1 LCPFLPLRLQKYKIL
16 AEFCNFAPMNT
27 IGHLFRLTTFGES
40 HGTAIGGVI
49 DGCPSQLKLDFDFIE
64 SELQRRKTAQSATAS
79 QRKEP
84 DKIEWLS
91 GLLDGVTLGTPIAF
105 MVRNE
110 DCEPED
116 YEAIKDIYR
125 PSHADFAYEQK
136 YGLRD
141 WRGGGRA
148 SARTTLPIVVAGAI
162 AKQILRG
169 QGIQVLAKVTEMG
182 DAEQARKE
190 GDTVGG
196 IVECRITG
204 VPAGLGEPM
213 FGKFSAELAHAM
225 FSLPAVKGFEIGDG
239 FASAKMKGSEANDTF
254 INKDGGRRT
263 GDVGRGSENNGITTI
278 NKDRGSRTGEVGRGV
293 EDFGI
298 TTATNH
304 SGGIQGGITN
314 GNDIVFRVAFKPIP
328 SIAQPQ
334 QTVNRAG
341 ETCTVAI
348 EGRHDV
354 CALPRA
360 VVLVEALAA
369 MVTLDMGMRAG
380 R

>member
-1 LCPFLPLRLQKYKIL
+1 
-16 AEFCNFAPMNT
+16 MNT
-27 IGHLFRLTTFGES
+27 IGHNFRLTTFGES
-40 HGTAIGGVI
+40 HGAAIGGVI
-49 DGCPSQLKLDFDFIE
+49 DGCPSQLKLNFDFID
-64 SELQRRKTAQSATAS
+64 SELLRRRTAQSSTAS
-79 QRKEP
+79 QRKES
-84 DKIEWLS
+84 DRVEWLS

-105 MVRNE
+105 IVRNE
-110 DCEPED
+110 DCKPED
-116 YEAIKDIYR
+116 YENLKDVYR
-125 PSHADFAYEQK
+125 PSHADFTYEQK

-148 SARTTLPIVVAGAI
+148 SARTTLPMVVAGAI
-162 AKQILRG
+162 AKQILNEK
-169 QGIQVLAKVTEMG
+169 GIKIYAEVVCMG
-182 DAEQARKE
+182 DVEQAKRE

-239 FASAKMKGSEANDTF
+239 FALAKMKGSEANDTF
-254 INKDGGRRT
+254 INKDGQ
-263 GDVGRGSENNGITTI
+263 ITTL
-278 NKDRGSRTGEVGRGV
+278 
-293 EDFGI
+293 
-298 TTATNH
+298 TNH

-314 GNDIVFRVAFKPIP
+314 GNDIVFRLAFKPIP

-334 QTVNRAG
+334 QTVNRLG
-341 ETCTVAI
+341 EPCEIAI

-360 VVLVEALAA
+360 LVLVEAMAA
-369 MVTLDMGMRAG
+369 LVTVDSIAQLQ
-380 R
+380 

>member
-1 LCPFLPLRLQKYKIL
+1 
-16 AEFCNFAPMNT
+16 MNT
-27 IGHLFRLTTFGES
+27 IGHIFRLTTFGES

-49 DGCPSQLKLDFDFIE
+49 DGCPSQLKLDFDFID
-64 SELQRRKTAQSATAS
+64 SELLRRKTAQESTAS
-79 QRKEP
+79 QRKET

-105 MVRNE
+105 MVRNV
-110 DCEPED
+110 DCKPED
-116 YEAIKDIYR
+116 YEALKDVYR

-136 YGLRD
+136 YGIRD

-162 AKQILRG
+162 AKQILKEK
-169 QGIQVLAKVTEMG
+169 GIQIIAKVIEMG
-182 DAEQARKE
+182 DAEQARRE

-225 FSLPAVKGFEIGDG
+225 FSLPAVKGFEVGDG
-239 FASAKMKGSEANDTF
+239 FALAGMKGSEANDTF
-254 INKDGGRRT
+254 INKDGK
-263 GDVGRGSENNGITTI
+263 IA
-278 NKDRGSRTGEVGRGV
+278 
-293 EDFGI
+293 
-298 TTATNH
+298 TATNH

-314 GNDIVFRVAFKPIP
+314 GNDVVFRVAFKPIP
-328 SIAQPQ
+328 SIAKPQ

-341 ETCTVAI
+341 ETCQIAI
-348 EGRHDV
+348 GGRHDV

-369 MVTLDMGMRAG
+369 MVTVDMEMMAG

>member
-1 LCPFLPLRLQKYKIL
+1 
-16 AEFCNFAPMNT
+16 MNT
-27 IGHLFRLTTFGES
+27 IGHIFRLTTFGES
-40 HGTAIGGVI
+40 HGTAIGGII
-49 DGCPSQLKLDFDFIE
+49 DGCPSQLKLDFDFID
-64 SELQRRKTAQSATAS
+64 SELLRRRTAQESTAS
-79 QRKEP
+79 KRKET

-91 GLLDGVTLGTPIAF
+91 GLLDGTTLGTPIAF

-110 DCEPED
+110 DCKPED
-116 YEAIKDIYR
+116 YEALKDVYR
-125 PSHADFAYEQK
+125 PSHADYTYEQK
-136 YGLRD
+136 YGIRD

-162 AKQILRG
+162 AKQILKEK
-169 QGIQVLAKVTEMG
+169 GIQIIAKVTDIG
-182 DAEQARKE
+182 DAEEARRE

-225 FSLPAVKGFEIGDG
+225 FSLPAVKGFEVGDG
-239 FASAKMKGSEANDTF
+239 FALAGMKGSEANDTF
-254 INKDGGRRT
+254 INKDG
-263 GDVGRGSENNGITTI
+263 
-278 NKDRGSRTGEVGRGV
+278 K
-293 EDFGI
+293 I

-314 GNDIVFRVAFKPIP
+314 GNDVVFRVAFKPIP

-334 QTVNRAG
+334 ETVNRAG
-341 ETCTVAI
+341 ETCQIAI
-348 EGRHDV
+348 GGRHDV

-369 MVTLDMGMRAG
+369 MVTVDMEMMSG

>member
-1 LCPFLPLRLQKYKIL
+1 
-16 AEFCNFAPMNT
+16 MNT
-27 IGHLFRLTTFGES
+27 IGHIFQLTTFGES

-49 DGCPSQLKLDFDFIE
+49 DGCPSQLKLDFDLIDN
-64 SELQRRKTAQSATAS
+64 ELLRRKTAQSASAS
-79 QRKEP
+79 QRREP
-84 DKIEWLS
+84 DKVEWLS

-110 DCEPED
+110 DVRPED
-116 YEAIKDIYR
+116 YEALKDVYR
-125 PSHADFAYEQK
+125 PSHADFTYEQK

-148 SARTTLPIVVAGAI
+148 SARATLPIVVAGAI
-162 AKQILRG
+162 AKQILMG
-169 QGIQVLAKVTEMG
+169 QGIQVVAEATFIG
-182 DAEQARKE
+182 DAEQARRAS
-190 GDTVGG
+190 DTVGG
-196 IVECRITG
+196 LVECCIHG
-204 VPAGLGEPM
+204 VPAGWGEPM

-225 FSLPAVKGFEIGDG
+225 FSLPAVKGFEVGDG
-239 FASAKMKGSEANDTF
+239 FALAKMRGSEANDTF
-254 INKDGGRRT
+254 IYK
-263 GDVGRGSENNGITTI
+263 E
-278 NKDRGSRTGEVGRGV
+278 DRIATS
-293 EDFGI
+293 
-298 TTATNH
+298 TNH

-341 ETCTVAI
+341 EPCEVAI

-360 VVLVEALAA
+360 LVLVEALAA
-369 MVTLDMGMRAG
+369 MVTLDMGMMAK
-380 R
+380 

>member
-1 LCPFLPLRLQKYKIL
+1 
-16 AEFCNFAPMNT
+16 MNT
-27 IGHLFRLTTFGES
+27 IGHIFRLTTFGES

-49 DGCPSQLKLDFDFIE
+49 DGCPSQLKLDFDFIDT
-64 SELQRRKTAQSATAS
+64 ELNRRKTAKSSTAS

-84 DKIEWLS
+84 DRIEWLS

-110 DCEPED
+110 DCKSTD
-116 YEAIKDIYR
+116 YEAMKDLYR
-125 PSHADFAYEQK
+125 PSHADFTYEQK

-162 AKQILRG
+162 AKQILNEKD
-169 QGIQVLAKVTEMG
+169 IDVVAEIAYIG
-182 DAEQARKE
+182 DAQQAQKE

-196 IVECRITG
+196 IVECRILG
-204 VPAGLGEPM
+204 APIGLGEPM
-213 FGKFSAELAHAM
+213 FNKFSAELAHAM

-239 FASAKMKGSEANDTF
+239 FTLAKMKGSEANDTF
-254 INKDGGRRT
+254 FNKDGQ
-263 GDVGRGSENNGITTI
+263 ITTL
-278 NKDRGSRTGEVGRGV
+278 
-293 EDFGI
+293 
-298 TTATNH
+298 TNH

-314 GNDIVFRVAFKPIP
+314 GNDIVFRLAFKPIP
-328 SIAQPQ
+328 SIAKPQ

-341 ETCTVAI
+341 EPCEIAI

-360 VVLVEALAA
+360 LVLVEALAA
-369 MVTLDMGMRAG
+369 MVTLDGMMLANRL
-380 R
+380 

>member
-1 LCPFLPLRLQKYKIL
+1 
-16 AEFCNFAPMNT
+16 MNT
-27 IGHLFRLTTFGES
+27 IGHIFRLTTFGES
-40 HGTAIGGVI
+40 HGTAIGGII
-49 DGCPSQLKLDFDFIE
+49 DGCPSQLKLDFDFID
-64 SELQRRKTAQSATAS
+64 SELLRRKTAQSSTAS
-79 QRKEP
+79 QRKET
-84 DKIEWLS
+84 DQIEWLS

-110 DCEPED
+110 DCKPED
-116 YEAIKDIYR
+116 YEALKDVYR
-125 PSHADFAYEQK
+125 PSHADFTYEQK

-148 SARTTLPIVVAGAI
+148 SARTTLPIVVAGAV
-162 AKQILRG
+162 AKQVLKEK
-169 QGIQVLAKVTEMG
+169 GIQVLAKVSDMG
-182 DAEQARKE
+182 DAEKARRE

-204 VPAGLGEPM
+204 VHAGLGEPM

-225 FSLPAVKGFEIGDG
+225 FSLPAVKGFEVGDG
-239 FASAKMKGSEANDTF
+239 FALAGMKGSEANDSF
-254 INKDGGRRT
+254 INKDGK
-263 GDVGRGSENNGITTI
+263 IA
-278 NKDRGSRTGEVGRGV
+278 
-293 EDFGI
+293 
-298 TTATNH
+298 TATNH

-314 GNDIVFRVAFKPIP
+314 GNDVVFRVAFKPIP

-341 ETCTVAI
+341 ETCQIAI
-348 EGRHDV
+348 GGRHDV

-369 MVTLDMGMRAG
+369 MVTVDMEMMAG

>member
-1 LCPFLPLRLQKYKIL
+1 
-16 AEFCNFAPMNT
+16 MNT
-27 IGHLFRLTTFGES
+27 IGHIYRLTTFGES
-40 HGTAIGGVI
+40 HGAAIGGVI
-49 DGCPSQLKLDFDFIE
+49 DGCPSQVKLDFEFIE
-64 SELQRRKTAQSATAS
+64 KELLRRKTAQSSTAS

-84 DKIEWLS
+84 DHIEWLS
-91 GLLDGVTLGTPIAF
+91 GMLDGVTLGTPIAF
-105 MVRNE
+105 IVRNE
-110 DCEPED
+110 DCKPTD
-116 YEAIKDIYR
+116 YEALKDVYR
-125 PSHADFAYEQK
+125 PSHADFTYEQK
-136 YGLRD
+136 YGIRD

-162 AKQILRG
+162 AKQILKEK
-169 QGIQVLAKVTEMG
+169 GIQIIAKVTEMG
-182 DAEQARKE
+182 DVEQARRE
-190 GDTVGG
+190 SDTVGG

-204 VPAGLGEPM
+204 VHAGLGEPM

-225 FSLPAVKGFEIGDG
+225 FSLPAVKGFEVGDG
-239 FASAKMKGSEANDTF
+239 FALAGMKGSEANDTF
-254 INKDGGRRT
+254 INKDG
-263 GDVGRGSENNGITTI
+263 
-278 NKDRGSRTGEVGRGV
+278 K
-293 EDFGI
+293 I

-304 SGGIQGGITN
+304 SGGIQGGISN

-341 ETCTVAI
+341 ETCQIAI
-348 EGRHDV
+348 GGRHDV

-369 MVTLDMGMRAG
+369 MVTVDMEMMAG

>member
-1 LCPFLPLRLQKYKIL
+1 
-16 AEFCNFAPMNT
+16 MNT
-27 IGHLFRLTTFGES
+27 IGYIFRLTTFGES

-49 DGCPSQLKLDFDFIE
+49 DGCPSQLKLDFDFIDK
-64 SELQRRKTAQSATAS
+64 ELSRRKTAQTTTAS

-110 DCEPED
+110 DAKSSD
-116 YEAIKDIYR
+116 YEALKDVYR
-125 PSHADFAYEQK
+125 PSHADFTYEQK
-136 YGLRD
+136 YGVRD

-162 AKQILRG
+162 AKQILKDK
-169 QGIQVLAKVTEMG
+169 GITIAAEVTFMG

-196 IVECRITG
+196 IVECRIMG

-225 FSLPAVKGFEIGDG
+225 FSLPAVKGFEVGDG
-239 FASAKMKGSEANDTF
+239 FALAKMKGSEANDTF
-254 INKDGGRRT
+254 INKDGR
-263 GDVGRGSENNGITTI
+263 ITTL
-278 NKDRGSRTGEVGRGV
+278 
-293 EDFGI
+293 
-298 TTATNH
+298 TNH

-314 GNDIVFRVAFKPIP
+314 GNDVVFRVAFKPIP
-328 SIAQPQ
+328 SIAKPQ

-341 ETCTVAI
+341 KPCEIAI
-348 EGRHDV
+348 GGRHDV

-360 VVLVEALAA
+360 LVLVEALAA
-369 MVTLDMGMRAG
+369 MTVVDMMMLQQAHN
-380 R
+380 

>member
-1 LCPFLPLRLQKYKIL
+1 
-16 AEFCNFAPMNT
+16 MNT
-27 IGHLFRLTTFGES
+27 IGHIFRLTTFGES

-49 DGCPSQLKLDFDFIE
+49 DGCPSQLKLDFDFID
-64 SELQRRKTAQSATAS
+64 SELLRRKTAQSSTAS
-79 QRKEP
+79 QRKET
-84 DKIEWLS
+84 DQIEWLS

-110 DCEPED
+110 DCKSED
-116 YEAIKDIYR
+116 YEVLKDIYR
-125 PSHADFAYEQK
+125 PSHADFTYEQK
-136 YGLRD
+136 YGIRD

-162 AKQILRG
+162 AKQILKEK
-169 QGIQVLAKVTEMG
+169 GIQIIARVIEMG
-182 DAEQARKE
+182 DAEQARRE
-190 GDTVGG
+190 GDTVSG
-196 IVECRITG
+196 IVECCIKG

-225 FSLPAVKGFEIGDG
+225 FSLPAVKGFEVGDG
-239 FASAKMKGSEANDTF
+239 FALAKMKGSEANDTF
-254 INKDGGRRT
+254 INKDGK
-263 GDVGRGSENNGITTI
+263 ITTL
-278 NKDRGSRTGEVGRGV
+278 
-293 EDFGI
+293 
-298 TTATNH
+298 TNH

-328 SIAQPQ
+328 SIAKPQ

-341 ETCTVAI
+341 EPCQVAI

-369 MVTLDMGMRAG
+369 MVTGDAMLLR
-380 R
+380 

>member
-1 LCPFLPLRLQKYKIL
+1 
-16 AEFCNFAPMNT
+16 MNT
-27 IGHLFRLTTFGES
+27 LGHLFKLTTFGES

-49 DGCPSQLKLDFDFIE
+49 DGCPSQMKLDFDFIE
-64 SELQRRKTAQSATAS
+64 QELLRRKTAQSSISS

-84 DKIEWLS
+84 DRVEWLS

-110 DCEPED
+110 DCKPED
-116 YEAIKDIYR
+116 YEALKDVYR
-125 PSHADFAYEQK
+125 PSHADYTYEQK
-136 YGLRD
+136 YGIRD

-162 AKQILRG
+162 AKQILKDK
-169 QGIQVLAKVTEMG
+169 GIRVCAEVTSMG
-182 DAEQARKE
+182 DAEQARRE

-196 IVECRITG
+196 IVECRILG
-204 VPAGLGEPM
+204 APAGLGEPM
-213 FGKFSAELAHAM
+213 FGKISAELAHAL

-239 FASAKMKGSEANDTF
+239 FALAKMKGSEANDTF
-254 INKDGGRRT
+254 INKEGK
-263 GDVGRGSENNGITTI
+263 ITTL
-278 NKDRGSRTGEVGRGV
+278 
-293 EDFGI
+293 
-298 TTATNH
+298 TNH

-314 GNDIVFRVAFKPIP
+314 GNDVVFRVAFKPIP
-328 SIAQPQ
+328 SISQAQ

-341 ETCTVAI
+341 EPCQIAI
-348 EGRHDV
+348 GGRHDV

-369 MVTLDMGMRAG
+369 MVTVDALFLGIYSKEINLKNITI
-380 R
+380 

>member
-1 LCPFLPLRLQKYKIL
+1 
-16 AEFCNFAPMNT
+16 MNT
-27 IGHLFRLTTFGES
+27 LGHIFRLTNFGES

-49 DGCPSQLKLDFDFIE
+49 DGCPSQLKLDFGFIDT
-64 SELQRRKTAQSATAS
+64 ELNRRKTAQSTTTS
-79 QRKEP
+79 QRKES
-84 DKIEWLS
+84 DRVEWLS
-91 GLLDGVTLGTPIAF
+91 GLLDGITLGTPIAF

-110 DCEPED
+110 DCKPED
-116 YEAIKDIYR
+116 YETLKDIYR
-125 PSHADFAYEQK
+125 PSHADFTYEQK

-162 AKQILRG
+162 AKQILKDK
-169 QGIQVLAKVTEMG
+169 GIIISSEITAMG

-196 IVECRITG
+196 IVECRIKG
-204 VPAGLGEPM
+204 APAGLGEPM

-239 FASAKMKGSEANDTF
+239 FALAGMKGSEANDSF
-254 INKDGGRRT
+254 INRDGKIST
-263 GDVGRGSENNGITTI
+263 L
-278 NKDRGSRTGEVGRGV
+278 
-293 EDFGI
+293 
-298 TTATNH
+298 TNH

-314 GNDIVFRVAFKPIP
+314 GNDVVFRVAFKPIP
-328 SIAQPQ
+328 SIAKPQ

-341 ETCTVAI
+341 EPCEIAI

-360 VVLVEALAA
+360 LVLVEALSAL
-369 MVTLDMGMRAG
+369 VTVDGMMLANRL
-380 R
+380 

>member
-1 LCPFLPLRLQKYKIL
+1 
-16 AEFCNFAPMNT
+16 MNT
-27 IGHLFRLTTFGES
+27 IGHIFRLTTFGES

-49 DGCPSQLKLDFDFIE
+49 DGCPSQLKLDFDFIDA
-64 SELQRRKTAQSATAS
+64 ELSRRKTAQSATAS
-79 QRKEP
+79 QRNES

-110 DCEPED
+110 DCKPAD
-116 YEAIKDIYR
+116 YEAWKDVYR

-162 AKQILRG
+162 AKQILKG
-169 QGIQVLAKVTEMG
+169 KGIQVVAEVIEMG
-182 DAEQARKE
+182 DVQQAQKE

-196 IVECRITG
+196 IVECRIIG
-204 VPAGLGEPM
+204 APAGLGNPM

-225 FSLPAVKGFEIGDG
+225 FSLPAVKGFEVGGG
-239 FASAKMKGSEANDTF
+239 FALAKMKGSEANDTF
-254 INKDGGRRT
+254 VNKDGK
-263 GDVGRGSENNGITTI
+263 VTTL
-278 NKDRGSRTGEVGRGV
+278 
-293 EDFGI
+293 
-298 TTATNH
+298 TNH

-314 GNDIVFRVAFKPIP
+314 GDDVVFRVAFKPIP
-328 SIAQPQ
+328 SIAKPQ
-334 QTVNRAG
+334 QTVNRLG
-341 ETCTVAI
+341 EPCTIAI

-369 MVTLDMGMRAG
+369 LVTVDGL
-380 R
+380 

>member
-1 LCPFLPLRLQKYKIL
+1 
-16 AEFCNFAPMNT
+16 MNT
-27 IGHLFRLTTFGES
+27 IGHNFRLTTFGES

-49 DGCPSQLKLDFDFIE
+49 DGCPSQLKLDFDFIDA
-64 SELQRRKTAQSATAS
+64 ELSRRKTAQSATAS
-79 QRKEP
+79 QRNES

-105 MVRNE
+105 IVRNE
-110 DCEPED
+110 DCKPAD
-116 YEAIKDIYR
+116 YEAWKDVYR

-162 AKQILRG
+162 AKQILKG
-169 QGIQVLAKVTEMG
+169 KGIQVVAEVIEMG
-182 DAEQARKE
+182 DVQQAQKE

-196 IVECRITG
+196 IVECRIIG
-204 VPAGLGEPM
+204 APAGLGNPM
-213 FGKFSAELAHAM
+213 FGKVSAELAHAM
-225 FSLPAVKGFEIGDG
+225 FSLPAVKGFEVGDG
-239 FASAKMKGSEANDTF
+239 FALAKMKGSEANDTF
-254 INKDGGRRT
+254 TNKDGI
-263 GDVGRGSENNGITTI
+263 ITTI
-278 NKDRGSRTGEVGRGV
+278 
-293 EDFGI
+293 
-298 TTATNH
+298 TNH

-314 GNDIVFRVAFKPIP
+314 GNDVVFRVAFKPIP
-328 SIAQPQ
+328 SIAKPQ
-334 QTVNRAG
+334 QTVNRLG
-341 ETCTVAI
+341 EPCTIAI

-369 MVTLDMGMRAG
+369 LVTVDGL
-380 R
+380 

>member
-1 LCPFLPLRLQKYKIL
+1 
-16 AEFCNFAPMNT
+16 MNT
-27 IGHLFRLTTFGES
+27 IGYIFRLTTFGES

-64 SELQRRKTAQSATAS
+64 SELRRRKTAQTATAS

-84 DKIEWLS
+84 DQIEWLS

-110 DCEPED
+110 DCKPAD
-116 YEAIKDIYR
+116 YEALKHVYR
-125 PSHADFAYEQK
+125 PSHADFTYEQK
-136 YGLRD
+136 YGVRD

-162 AKQILRG
+162 AKQILKDKD
-169 QGIQVLAKVTEMG
+169 ITIAAEVTFMG

-196 IVECRITG
+196 IVECRIKG

-213 FGKFSAELAHAM
+213 FGKFSAELAQAM
-225 FSLPAVKGFEIGDG
+225 FSLPAVKGFEVGDG

-254 INKDGGRRT
+254 INKDEGLRT
-263 GDVGRGSENNGITTI
+263 GDVGQ
-278 NKDRGSRTGEVGRGV
+278 GV
-293 EDFGI
+293 

-314 GNDIVFRVAFKPIP
+314 GNDVVFRVAFKPIP

-334 QTVNRAG
+334 KTVNRAG
-341 ETCTVAI
+341 ETCTIAI
-348 EGRHDV
+348 DGRHDV

-360 VVLVEALAA
+360 LVLVEALAA
-369 MVTLDMGMRAG
+369 VVTLDMGMRQDM
-380 R
+380 RH

>member
-1 LCPFLPLRLQKYKIL
+1 
-16 AEFCNFAPMNT
+16 MNT
-27 IGHLFRLTTFGES
+27 IGHIYKLTTFGES

-49 DGCPSQLKLDFDFIE
+49 DGCPSQLKLDFGYIE
-64 SELQRRKTAQSATAS
+64 QELLRRKTAQTSTAS

-84 DKIEWLS
+84 DHIEWLS

-105 MVRNE
+105 MVCNE
-110 DCEPED
+110 DCKPED
-116 YEAIKDIYR
+116 YEALKDVYR
-125 PSHADFAYEQK
+125 PSHADYTYEQK

-162 AKQILRG
+162 AKQVLKEK
-169 QGIQVLAKVTEMG
+169 GITITAEVVSMG
-182 DAEQARKE
+182 DVEQARKE

-196 IVECRITG
+196 IVECSIVG

-225 FSLPAVKGFEIGDG
+225 FSLPAVKGFEVGDG
-239 FASAKMKGSEANDTF
+239 FALAKMKGSEANDTF
-254 INKDGGRRT
+254 INKDG
-263 GDVGRGSENNGITTI
+263 EITTL
-278 NKDRGSRTGEVGRGV
+278 
-293 EDFGI
+293 
-298 TTATNH
+298 TNH

-314 GNDIVFRVAFKPIP
+314 GNDVVFRVAFKPIP
-328 SIAQPQ
+328 SISQPQ

-341 ETCTVAI
+341 EPCEITI

-369 MVTLDMGMRAG
+369 MVTLDAVMMAKVCGQNL
-380 R
+380 

>member
-1 LCPFLPLRLQKYKIL
+1 
-16 AEFCNFAPMNT
+16 MNT
-27 IGHLFRLTTFGES
+27 FGHLFRLTTFGES
-40 HGTAIGGVI
+40 HGAAIGGVI
-49 DGCPSQLKLDFDFIE
+49 DGCPSNLKLDFDFIDN
-64 SELQRRKTAQSATAS
+64 ELLRRKTAQSSTSS

-84 DKIEWLS
+84 DQIEWLS

-110 DCEPED
+110 DAKSAD
-116 YEAIKDIYR
+116 YEALKDVYR
-125 PSHADFAYEQK
+125 PSHADFTYEQK
-136 YGLRD
+136 YGIRD
-141 WRGGGRA
+141 RRGGGRA

-162 AKQILRG
+162 AKQILKG
-169 QGIQVLAKVTEMG
+169 KDIQVAAKVTFMG

-196 IVECRITG
+196 IVECRIVG
-204 VPAGLGEPM
+204 VPVGLGEPM

-225 FSLPAVKGFEIGDG
+225 FSLPAVKGFEVGDG
-239 FASAKMKGSEANDTF
+239 FALAKMKGSEANDTF
-254 INKDGGRRT
+254 INRDGGRRT
-263 GDVGRGSENNGITTI
+263 EDVGRGTDDEGLR
-278 NKDRGSRTGEVGRGV
+278 DGGRRTEDIGRGV
-293 EDFGI
+293 

-314 GNDIVFRVAFKPIP
+314 GNDVVFRVAFKPIP
-328 SIAQPQ
+328 SIAKPQ
-334 QTVNRAG
+334 QTVNKAG
-341 ETCTVAI
+341 ETCSIAI

-360 VVLVEALAA
+360 VVMVEALAA
-369 MVTLDMGMRAG
+369 LVTVDMELMR

>member
-1 LCPFLPLRLQKYKIL
+1 
-16 AEFCNFAPMNT
+16 MNT
-27 IGHLFRLTTFGES
+27 IGYIFRLTTFGES
-40 HGTAIGGVI
+40 HGAAIGGVI
-49 DGCPSQLKLDFDFIE
+49 DGCPSQLKLDFDFIDK
-64 SELQRRKTAQSATAS
+64 ELDRRKTAQTSTAS

-84 DKIEWLS
+84 DRIEWLS

-110 DCEPED
+110 DCKPAD
-116 YEAIKDIYR
+116 YDALKDVYR
-125 PSHADFAYEQK
+125 PSHADFTYEQK

-162 AKQILRG
+162 AKQILKG
-169 QGIQVLAKVTEMG
+169 KGIQIVAEVTEMG
-182 DAEQARKE
+182 DAEQAKNE

-196 IVECRITG
+196 IVECRIISA
-204 VPAGLGEPM
+204 PAGLGEPM
-213 FGKFSAELAHAM
+213 FDKFSAELAHAL

-239 FASAKMKGSEANDTF
+239 FALAKMKGSEANDTF
-254 INKDGGRRT
+254 INKAGR
-263 GDVGRGSENNGITTI
+263 ITTP
-278 NKDRGSRTGEVGRGV
+278 
-293 EDFGI
+293 
-298 TTATNH
+298 TNH
-304 SGGIQGGITN
+304 SGGIQGGISN

-328 SIAQPQ
+328 SIAKPQ
-334 QTVNRAG
+334 KTVNRAG
-341 ETCTVAI
+341 DPCEIAI

-369 MVTLDMGMRAG
+369 MVTVDMERLA

>member
-1 LCPFLPLRLQKYKIL
+1 
-16 AEFCNFAPMNT
+16 MNT

-64 SELQRRKTAQSATAS
+64 SELLRRKTAQSATAS

-110 DCEPED
+110 DCKPED
-116 YEAIKDIYR
+116 YEALKDVYR
-125 PSHADFAYEQK
+125 PSHADFTYEQK

-162 AKQILRG
+162 AKQILQG
-169 QGIQVLAKVTEMG
+169 QGITIVAEITFMG

-196 IVECRITG
+196 IVECRIKG

-213 FGKFSAELAHAM
+213 FGKLSAELAHAM
-225 FSLPAVKGFEIGDG
+225 FSLPAVKGFEVGDG
-239 FASAKMKGSEANDTF
+239 FASVKMKGSESNDPF
-254 INKDGGRRT
+254 INKDGT
-263 GDVGRGSENNGITTI
+263 ITTL
-278 NKDRGSRTGEVGRGV
+278 
-293 EDFGI
+293 
-298 TTATNH
+298 TNH

-328 SIAQPQ
+328 SIAKPQ

-341 ETCTVAI
+341 ETCQIAI

-369 MVTLDMGMRAG
+369 MVTLDMGMMQDMR